1 VGPRSTA
8 QLGGVRRSVIGGTV
22 TVCLLTGCW
31 NGGTGRGEQYVID
44 QGIIQNKLWEVEV
57 SDRHCWGVKV
67 TNLEP
72 DISDCVEGWGER
84 K

>member
-1 VGPRSTA
+1 VGPRSAA
-8 QLGGVRRSVIGGTV
+8 QLEGVRRSVIGGTV
-22 TVCLLTGCW
+22 TVCLLIACV
-31 NGGTGRGEQYVID
+31 NGGSGRGEQYLID

-57 SDRHCWGVKV
+57 LVRHCWGVKV

-72 DISDCVEGWGER
+72 DITDCEEGWGKR